1 MDLSNEL
8 RAWHDRGQRL
18 EVIDLEVFALAE
30 GSGPALAVLHGFPTS
45 CHDFD
50 EALPALSPRFRV
62 VLHDHP
68 GFGLSDKPERYSYS
82 LFEQADAAIAVWRAL
97 GVERVH
103 LVAHDYGTSVA
114 TELLARRERG
124 LCPVELL
131 SVTLCNGSVHVELS
145 QLTLVQKLL
154 VNPLTGPAMARL
166 ASRRLFE
173 RQMRRIVADPARLS
187 AERLALMWE
196 ALDHRGGLR
205 RTHAISQY
213 QVERRRFWDRW
224 IGALKRL
231 DLPVHI
237 LWGRRDPIAVPA
249 IAETLAGEIRD
260 AELTWLEDLGHYP
273 MVEAPQRWTDALLAF
288 YQSRAMVSST

>member
-1 MDLSNEL
+1 MLSEEL
-8 RAWHDRGQRL
+8 RAWRERGRKL
-18 EVIDLEVFALAE
+18 DVLGLGVFALSE
-30 GSGPALAVLHGFPTS
+30 GAGPALVVLHGFPTS
-45 CHDFD
+45 SHDFD
-50 EALPALSPRFRV
+50 EALPLLSERFRV
-62 VLHDHP
+62 VVHDHP

-82 LFEQADAAIAVWRAL
+82 LFEQTDAALAVWREL

-124 LCPVELL
+124 LCPVEIA

-145 QLTLVQKLL
+145 QLTLIQKLL
-154 VNPLTGPAMARL
+154 VNPLTGPAVARL
-166 ASRRLFE
+166 ASKRVFA
-173 RQMRRIVADPARLS
+173 RQMRAIVGDPASLGQRRI
-187 AERLALMWE
+187 ELMWE
-196 ALDHRGGLR
+196 ALQHDRGQLR
-205 RTHAISQY
+205 AHAISQY
-213 QVERRRFWDRW
+213 QGERRRFWDRW

-260 AELTWLEDLGHYP
+260 AELTWLDDLGHYP
-273 MVEAPQRWTDALLAF
+273 MVEAPVRWTEALLAF
-288 YQSRAMVSST
+288 YRSRAMLSST